1 MTACALLK
9 AWCDDCGAML
19 VGVLQQSRR
28 QLPQG
33 KGMLSCGAE
42 VGEGVTFLLRYARCR
57 VCKRLACE
65 NCASNNPCF
74 AGSLLSFVLGGR
86 ESKVFQNSPLKD
98 SMGVRWLEE
107 EFGHLKLDKLLF
119 SYHGI
124 MA

>member
-1 MTACALLK
+1 MIAVPCLWESCSNHDGSFLRERE
-9 AWCDDCGAML
+9 C
-19 VGVLQQSRR
+19 
-28 QLPQG
+28 
-33 KGMLSCGAE
+33 CGAE